1 MGVDIVLLSSLKCYV
16 VGMVV
21 GSEHGLWSQM
31 HGVQIPTAELGVS
44 VSAWACYLIF
54 FLSLFPQ
61 GGKKKMK
68 IVTPI
73 TCLIHLKNKCSQ
85 HSAWQVVGSYKIFVL
100 LLLSLSSVDFNLTDA
115 NLMGNSQVWR
125 ELAG

>member
-61 GGKKKMK
+61 GGGNEDSHTNHVLNSLKK
-68 IVTPI
+68 
-73 TCLIHLKNKCSQ
+73 
-85 HSAWQVVGSYKIFVL
+85 
-100 LLLSLSSVDFNLTDA
+100 
-115 NLMGNSQVWR
+115 
-125 ELAG
+125 